1 MSHKIL
7 SLLGAITM
15 LAAVSQAQCLNTAGG
30 TAITL
35 TPTGTIYPADDE
47 GLSAPLPL
55 GFAFPIG
62 GSTFTHVVVESNGVA
77 YLTNGGPAV
86 GTTQFGFADMNGVV
100 GDSPRIAAFWTDLEG
115 FNAGAAW
122 QVTVDTTVPG
132 AFKINWINVNEWFE
146 LGQFSVQAVLYN
158 TGIVDLTSAAG
169 TSLVTFDLTIGIS
182 EGNGVVASSSDLSTG
197 PTSTVAALYEEFVG
211 FPTPVGVAD
220 IVGSTTTFIPAG
232 TGYTVVRTCGAASHS
247 AYGAGCSGMLLAA
260 SPAPIST
267 ATSGTNVAYA
277 ITGIPEFAPGSG
289 LYVALNVFSL
299 GQIPAPGLDL
309 TFLGAPGCVALVQ
322 SLDFTQTLVGTSPNQ
337 SSTFVVPAGVP
348 AGTQLFVQAASL
360 LGTGGLATSNG
371 IESLIQPF

>member
-1 MSHKIL
+1 MSRKIL

-15 LAAVSQAQCLNTAGG
+15 LAAVSQAQCLNTSGG

-35 TPTGTIYPADDE
+35 TPTGIVYPADDE

-62 GSTFTHVVVESNGVA
+62 GGTFTHVVVESNGVA

-86 GTTQFGFADMNGVV
+86 GATQFGFADMIGVA

-115 FNAGAAW
+115 LNAGTAW
-122 QVTVDTTVPG
+122 QISVDTSVPG
-132 AFKINWINVNEWFE
+132 AFKINWINVNEFAE
-146 LGQFSVQAVLYN
+146 LGQFSFQAVLYSS
-158 TGIVDLTSAAG
+158 GIVDLTSAAG
-169 TSLVTFDLTIGIS
+169 AAVVSLDLTIGIS
-182 EGNGVVASSSDLSTG
+182 AGNGVIASSSDLSAG
-197 PTSTVAALYEEFVG
+197 PTSTVAALYEDFIG

-232 TGYTVVRTCGAASHS
+232 AGYTVVRTCGAASHT
-247 AYGAGCSGMLLAA
+247 AYGAGCSGMSLSA

-267 ATSGTNVAYA
+267 ATSGTTVVYA
-277 ITGIPEFAPGSG
+277 ISNIPVFAPGSG

-309 TFLGAPGCVALVQ
+309 TFLGAPGCVGLVQ
-322 SLDFTQTLVGTSPNQ
+322 SLDFTQTVVGTSPNQ
-337 SSTFVVPAGVP
+337 STSFVLPAGIP
-348 AGTQLFVQAASL
+348 AGTQIFVQAASL
-360 LGTGGLATSNG
+360 LATGGLATSNG
-371 IESLIQPF
+371 INSLIQPF